1 MNKLNK
7 ARATSMLALAGEL
20 GMTYE
25 EKDSFSEMNYLS
37 EFRVFRKSSSN
48 REAFNVM
55 NKKDDFLESVL
66 TIMDMTWAVST
77 GKTSQRFYQ
86 TVFFLR
92 AKDLGVP
99 DFSMRPESFFHK
111 IGTMLGMQDIDFEAY
126 PEFSDH
132 NLIQGSD
139 PDLIRS
145 HVVNPG
151 IAKVFQFNKTWT
163 LEGMGYFLVLYKY
176 RTLLCIDEVKSLI
189 IQGMDVYRMLKNN
202 TIPFDTDLTL

>member
-1 MNKLNK
+1 
-7 ARATSMLALAGEL
+7 MLALAGEL

-25 EKDSFSEMNYLS
+25 EMDSFGEMNYLS
-37 EFRVFRKSSSN
+37 EFRVFRKSTSS
-48 REAFNVM
+48 RKAFNVI
-55 NKKDDFLESVL
+55 NKKDDFLETVL
-66 TIMDMTWAVST
+66 TIMDMTWVVST
-77 GKTSQRFYQ
+77 GKSSHRFYQ

-111 IGTMLGMQDIDFEAY
+111 IGAMLGMQDIDVEAY

-151 IAKVFQFNKTWT
+151 IAKAFQFNKTWT

-176 RTLLCIDEVKSLI
+176 KTLLSIDEVKSLI
-189 IQGMDVYRMLKNN
+189 IQGMEVYQMLKHHS
-202 TIPFDTDLTL
+202 IPFDTDIEL